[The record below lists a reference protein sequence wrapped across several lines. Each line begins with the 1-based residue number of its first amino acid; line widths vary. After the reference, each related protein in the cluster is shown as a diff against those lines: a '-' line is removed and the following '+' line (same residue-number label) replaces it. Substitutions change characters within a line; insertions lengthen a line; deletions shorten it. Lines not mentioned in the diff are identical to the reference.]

1 MLSLSRH
8 AFILALFLTLLSA
21 CSSPKA
27 PENSASANKPKLI
40 LINKSPEGN
49 YYTDKRTQAQVFV
62 PKGMSLDMKSQ
73 RVGWGENFLLKNTSN
88 DFNIFIRFDKTAS
101 DDEEMTVCK
110 QVLLE
115 SPIADLNSS
124 KMQVYPFLKGEF
136 NADVIITTDKIYP
149 LSSQD
154 LPDAK
159 ANLFQIRK
167 KGLGCYSFLFIYAN
181 DAILTTY
188 STEKEILEYV
198 RFE

>member
-1 MLSLSRH
+1 
-8 AFILALFLTLLSA
+8 
-21 CSSPKA
+21 
-27 PENSASANKPKLI
+27 
-40 LINKSPEGN
+40 
-49 YYTDKRTQAQVFV
+49 
-62 PKGMSLDMKSQ
+62 MKSQ

-181 DAILTTY
+181 DASLTTY